1 MNNTKLVMLC
11 GAGFPL
17 MWGAPTSK
25 VLTNKIKEIIR
36 AKLGNKKK
44 QCKKLVRNDSFENIL
59 AAIESLMSYRLAKK
73 NRNYLSSFFKCTNEK
88 INIDSLW
95 NLYKLCINKI
105 IDEVAKYESAT
116 LNDKKRKESII
127 SFWQVLSNNFGSVN
141 YYTTNYD
148 EILPYVIEVGDTQ
161 FAVIQS
167 NKKNTFFNLHGSIHL
182 SMEKNGYG
190 YYICHNEKACDLNR
204 ALLNKGGNPNEP
216 LIFSPIITGRNKSQ
230 RLMDEYFNRG
240 VVSFANDLRE
250 CTALLI
256 VGYSFSDPHINMLI
270 KEFTEFGKTKVI
282 VIDYLKDKSAYDSN
296 LFERIIRII
305 PLKSKY
311 KKDGPCDEWLTCNNS
326 YVNMYKGGSEKL
338 FSDPKVID
346 KILKICSTHQSEVL

>member
-25 VLTNKIKEIIR
+25 VLTNRIKEIIR

-59 AAIESLMSYRLAKK
+59 AAIESLMSYRRAKK
-73 NRNYLSSFFKCTNEK
+73 NRNYLSSFFKWTNEK

-95 NLYKLCINKI
+95 NLYKLCINSI
-105 IDEVAKYESAT
+105 IEEVEKYESAA
-116 LNDKKRKESII
+116 LSNEKIKESIN
-127 SFWQVLSNNFGSVN
+127 SFWQLLSNNFGSVK

-148 EILPYVIEVGDTQ
+148 EILPYVIDGGYTQ
-161 FAVIQS
+161 LDVIQS
-167 NKKNTFFNLHGSIHL
+167 YKNNTFFNLHGSIHL
-182 SMEKNGYG
+182 SIGKNGYG
-190 YYICHNEKACDLNR
+190 YYIRHNEKACELNS
-204 ALLNKGGNPNEP
+204 AHLNKGGNPNEP
-216 LIFSPIITGRNKSQ
+216 LIFSPIITGRNKTQ

-256 VGYSFSDPHINMLI
+256 IGYSFSDPHINMLI

-282 VIDYLKDKSAYDSN
+282 VIDYLKDESAYDSN

-305 PLKSKY
+305 PLNSKY
-311 KKDGPCDEWLTCNNS
+311 KKDGPCDEWLSCNNL
-326 YVNMYKGGSEKL
+326 YVNIYKGGSAKL
-338 FSDPKVID
+338 FSDSKVID

>member
-1 MNNTKLVMLC
+1 
-11 GAGFPL
+11 
-17 MWGAPTSK
+17 
-25 VLTNKIKEIIR
+25 
-36 AKLGNKKK
+36 
-44 QCKKLVRNDSFENIL
+44 
-59 AAIESLMSYRLAKK
+59 
-73 NRNYLSSFFKCTNEK
+73 
-88 INIDSLW
+88 
-95 NLYKLCINKI
+95 
-105 IDEVAKYESAT
+105 
-116 LNDKKRKESII
+116 
-127 SFWQVLSNNFGSVN
+127 
-141 YYTTNYD
+141 
-148 EILPYVIEVGDTQ
+148 
-161 FAVIQS
+161 
-167 NKKNTFFNLHGSIHL
+167 
-182 SMEKNGYG
+182 
-190 YYICHNEKACDLNR
+190 
-204 ALLNKGGNPNEP
+204 
-216 LIFSPIITGRNKSQ
+216 
-230 RLMDEYFNRG
+230 MDEYFNRG